1 MKKKLLASCGI
12 GSLAILVAALS
23 SGAMAVGGS
32 NAASA
37 ASQSNSLRSGAAQF
51 TSTPPLWKPP
61 LRAMA
66 HFSAD
71 DFTLQAAG
79 VPASLAGAVHRD
91 LGIPITR
98 FLSEGAAAVAAVAT
112 VDSLRA
118 AGVTVFGSRIDG
130 TILTVFVRSN
140 ADVAQVRSTGALAV
154 KGQPAKLDLS
164 GVTFTKTAD
173 LSGGSGYIWPKPGGG
188 GSYSQCSVGF
198 NGFASNTGANR
209 FVTAGHCVIDA
220 ATANISAL
228 VQSAPGNSGSL
239 GEKLG
244 AFVSGSAIY
253 GSGYDGALVAVT
265 EASVT
270 PKETVQTWGGGAGAP
285 QSSPPITVVGNA
297 AGIVGA
303 SLCKSGSR
311 TGWTCGT
318 ISAVDTTVTEG
329 GSGRT
334 INSIIASTCVLPGD
348 SGGSAAMGQ
357 WAVGIASMT
366 SNSSACDGNSFGA
379 FFPMISS
386 AGRASITSQYGTTWE
401 TKVAVS
407 APVVTANQSGTSGS
421 PGSLS
426 GTLQNASAGSSVQ
439 LYVDGS
445 AQASAVVDASSGKW
459 KVTLP
464 TTASGNHSYRLVAS
478 WRSWSRSANTSGT
491 FTVSNTS
498 TASAPPAASPSAP
511 SESAAPSPSSEPAP
525 SASAKPAPSQS
536 PAPAPT
542 RSPQPAPSG
551 NGSIVNE
558 LVGGLF
564 G

>member
-1 MKKKLLASCGI
+1 MKKKLLASCGV
-12 GSLAILVAALS
+12 GSLAILIAALS
-23 SGAMAVGGS
+23 SGAMAVGDNS
-32 NAASA
+32 AAQAASHSSTDRSSA
-37 ASQSNSLRSGAAQF
+37 ARSASMQPAWQ
-51 TSTPPLWKPP
+51 PPV
-61 LRAMA
+61 RAMA

-71 DFTLQAAG
+71 DFTLEAAG
-79 VPASLAGAVHRD
+79 VPASLADAVDRD
-91 LGIPITR
+91 LGIPLTR

-130 TILTVFVRSN
+130 AALTVFVRSN
-140 ADVAQVRSTGALAV
+140 ADAAQVRSTGALAV
-154 KGQPAKLDLS
+154 KGQPSKLDLS
-164 GVTFTKTAD
+164 GVTFTRTAD

-220 ATANISAL
+220 AAVNINAL

-244 AFVSGSAIY
+244 TFVSGSAIY

-265 EASVT
+265 EAAAR
-270 PKETVQTWGGGAGAP
+270 PMETVQTWGGGAGAP
-285 QSSPPITVVGNA
+285 QSSAPITVVGNA

-303 SLCKSGSR
+303 NLCKSGSR
-311 TGWTCGT
+311 TGWTCGK

-329 GSGRT
+329 GTGRT

-407 APVVTANQSGTSGS
+407 APVVTAAQSGTTGT

-426 GTLQNASAGSSVQ
+426 GTLQNASAGSSVH

-445 AQASAVVDASSGKW
+445 SQASAVVDASSGKW
-459 KVTLP
+459 SVTLP
-464 TTASGNHSYRLVAS
+464 ITASGSHSYRLVAS
-478 WRSWSRSANTSGT
+478 WQSWSLSANTSGT

-498 TASAPPAASPSAP
+498 TASTTSSSAS
-511 SESAAPSPSSEPAP
+511 SESAAPSPSPKPAP
-525 SASAKPAPSQS
+525 SPSSKPAPSQPS
-536 PAPAPT
+536 APAPT

-551 NGSIVNE
+551 NPSIVRE